1 MLDYLCISVNRQGQ
15 FQDPLECI
23 RVTPIASPPA
33 VDHDRIARIVADVLR
48 ERLDRPVPRGPRSPL
63 VVNISVRHMHI
74 TPQHLEILFGA
85 GATLTPLRPL
95 YQEGQFA
102 AEQTVD
108 LVGPKR
114 RMLQNVRILG
124 PPRPQSQIELAFSDA
139 ILLGIDVPVRMS
151 GSIAGT
157 PGCIVMGPK
166 GHIVLDRGVIRA
178 QRHAHLSP
186 ADAEHYGVRTGD
198 ALDLVVEHPTCSVT
212 FGGVIARVDPRF
224 KLEVHLD
231 SDEGNACD
239 LPGATA
245 VRLMRAGGRRAG

>member
-1 MLDYLCISVNRQGQ
+1 MATL
-15 FQDPLECI
+15 
-23 RVTPIASPPA
+23 PA
-33 VDHDRIARIVADVLR
+33 VDHERVARIVAEVLR
-48 ERLDRPVPRGPRSPL
+48 ERLAAPPPPRPTSPL

-95 YQEGQFA
+95 YQEGQYA

-124 PPRPQSQIELAFSDA
+124 PTRPQTQIELAFSDA

-151 GSIAGT
+151 GDIDGT

-166 GHIVLDRGVIRA
+166 GHIVLERGVIRA

-186 ADAEHYGVRTGD
+186 ADAEYYGVRTGD
-198 ALDLVVEHPTCSVT
+198 ALDLVIEHPTCPVT

-245 VRLMRAGGRRAG
+245 VRLARPGTRRGG